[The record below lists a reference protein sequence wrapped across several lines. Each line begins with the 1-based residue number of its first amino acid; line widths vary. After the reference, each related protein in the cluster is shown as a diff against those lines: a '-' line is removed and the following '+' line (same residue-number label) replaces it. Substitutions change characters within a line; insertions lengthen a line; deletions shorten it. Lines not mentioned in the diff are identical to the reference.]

1 MLPCFQ
7 LLNLSGILCNLTVYR
22 ICRRTNISVIEITYI
37 YYMIETLTSIPTI
50 FITVHSKQ

>member
-7 LLNLSGILCNLTVYR
+7 LLNLSGILCSLTVYR
-22 ICRRTNISVIEITYI
+22 ICKRTNIRVIENTYI